1 LNSEP
6 EILNF
11 KPEIN
16 CMKKILNISIF
27 VIISLVIV
35 ACGAYSFT
43 GGNTGD
49 AKTIQIDFF
58 PNQAPLV
65 EPALTQRFTNDL
77 QDLFTRQTNLTL
89 TNSNGDLFF
98 SGEITDFRVTPMSG
112 TSNQT
117 AAQNRLT
124 VSVNVRFVNK
134 LVEKDNFEKTFSFYA
149 DYDANA
155 QLTGSILQNALDEIV
170 ERITQDIFNASVAK
184 W

>member
-1 LNSEP
+1 
-6 EILNF
+6 
-11 KPEIN
+11 
-16 CMKKILNISIF
+16 MKKIKHI
-27 VIISLVIV
+27 IISAFTCIILIS
-35 ACGAYSFT
+35 CGAYSFT

-89 TNSNGDLFF
+89 TNSNGDLYF
-98 SGEITDFRVTPMSG
+98 SGEITGYRVTPMSG
-112 TSNQT
+112 TSEQT

-124 VSVNVRFVNK
+124 VTVNVRFTNK
-134 LVEKDNFEKTFSFYA
+134 LEEKDDFEKTFSFYS
-149 DYDANA
+149 DYAANA
-155 QLTGSILQNALDEIV
+155 QLIGGILDGALDEIV

>member
-1 LNSEP
+1 
-6 EILNF
+6 
-11 KPEIN
+11 
-16 CMKKILNISIF
+16 MKQFIISIF
-27 VIISLVIV
+27 IVVTFIS
-35 ACGAYSFT
+35 CGAYSFT

-89 TNSNGDLFF
+89 TNSNGDLYF
-98 SGEITDFRVTPMSG
+98 SGEITGYRITPMSG

-124 VSVNVRFVNK
+124 VTVNIRFVNK
-134 LVEKDNFEKTFSFYA
+134 LVEEDDFEKTFSFYS
-149 DYDANA
+149 DFDANA
-155 QLTGSILQNALDEIV
+155 QLSGSVLETALDEIL
-170 ERITQDIFNASVAK
+170 ERVIQDIFNASVAK

>member
-1 LNSEP
+1 MFSVL
-6 EILNF
+6 L
-11 KPEIN
+11 
-16 CMKKILNISIF
+16 LQ
-27 VIISLVIV
+27 
-35 ACGAYSFT
+35 CGAYSFT

-89 TNSNGDLFF
+89 TNTNGDLHF
-98 SGEITDFRVTPMSG
+98 SGEITGYRITPMSG

-124 VSVNVRFVNK
+124 VSVNVRFENK
-134 LVEKDNFEKTFSFYA
+134 FIEKDNFEKTFSFYS
-149 DYDANA
+149 DFDANS
-155 QLTGSILQNALDEIV
+155 QLTGGVLENALDEVI

>member
-1 LNSEP
+1 
-6 EILNF
+6 
-11 KPEIN
+11 
-16 CMKKILNISIF
+16 MKKILFILLFSISSLL
-27 VIISLVIV
+27 IIS
-35 ACGAYSFT
+35 CGAYSFT
-43 GGNTGD
+43 GGNTGK

-58 PNQAPLV
+58 PNQASLV

-89 TNSNGDLFF
+89 TSSNGDLHF

-124 VSVNVRFVNK
+124 VTVNVRFENK
-134 LVEKDNFEKTFSFYA
+134 LEPKDDFEKTFSFYS
-149 DYDANA
+149 DYGANS
-155 QLTGSILQNALDEIV
+155 QLTGSVLEAALDEIV
-170 ERITQDIFNASVAK
+170 ERLTQDIFNASVAK

>member
-1 LNSEP
+1 
-6 EILNF
+6 
-11 KPEIN
+11 
-16 CMKKILNISIF
+16 MKKIFYIALFSISTLLF
-27 VIISLVIV
+27 V
-35 ACGAYSFT
+35 ACSVYSFT

-65 EPALTQRFTNDL
+65 EPVLTQRFTNDL

-89 TNSNGDLFF
+89 TNSNGDLYF

-112 TSNQT
+112 TADQT

-124 VSVNVRFVNK
+124 VTVNVRFVNK
-134 LVEKDNFEKTFSFYA
+134 LEEKDDFEKTFSFYS
-149 DYDANA
+149 DFTANA
-155 QLTGSILQNALDEIV
+155 QLSGGILDFALDEIV

>member
-1 LNSEP
+1 
-6 EILNF
+6 
-11 KPEIN
+11 
-16 CMKKILNISIF
+16 MKKIILSL
-27 VIISLVIV
+27 IIITTLIG
-35 ACGAYSFT
+35 CGAYSFT

-89 TNSNGDLFF
+89 TNSNGDLYF
-98 SGEITDFRVTPMSG
+98 SGEITGYRVTPMSG
-112 TSNQT
+112 TSEQT

-124 VSVNVRFVNK
+124 VTVNVRFTNK
-134 LVEKDNFEKTFSFYA
+134 LEKKDDFEKTFSFYS
-149 DYDANA
+149 DYAANA
-155 QLTGSILQNALDEIV
+155 QLIVGILDGALDEIV

>member
-1 LNSEP
+1 
-6 EILNF
+6 
-11 KPEIN
+11 
-16 CMKKILNISIF
+16 MKKIKQIIVFTSICL
-27 VIISLVIV
+27 ILIG
-35 ACGAYSFT
+35 CGAYSFT

-65 EPALTQRFTNDL
+65 EPVLTQRFTNDL

-89 TNSNGDLFF
+89 TNSNGDLHFN
-98 SGEITDFRVTPMSG
+98 GEITGYRVTPMSG
-112 TSNQT
+112 TADQT

-124 VSVNVRFVNK
+124 VTVNVRFTNK
-134 LVEKDNFEKTFSFYA
+134 LKEEDDFEKTFSFYSDFAA
-149 DYDANA
+149 DA
-155 QLTGSILQNALDEIV
+155 QLTGGVLETALDEIV

>member
-1 LNSEP
+1 
-6 EILNF
+6 
-11 KPEIN
+11 
-16 CMKKILNISIF
+16 MIS
-27 VIISLVIV
+27 
-35 ACGAYSFT
+35 CRAYSFT
-43 GGNTGD
+43 GGNTGA

-89 TNSNGDLFF
+89 TNSNGDLYF
-98 SGEITDFRVTPMSG
+98 SGEITGYRITPMSG
-112 TSNQT
+112 TSAQT

-124 VSVNVRFVNK
+124 VTVNVRFVNTLK
-134 LVEKDNFEKTFSFYA
+134 EKDDFEKSFSFYD

-155 QLTGSILQNALDEIV
+155 QLTGSVLDNALNQII

>member
-1 LNSEP
+1 M
-6 EILNF
+6 F
-11 KPEIN
+11 
-16 CMKKILNISIF
+16 SIF
-27 VIISLVIV
+27 LLQ
-35 ACGAYSFT
+35 CGAYSFT

-89 TNSNGDLFF
+89 TNTNGDLHF
-98 SGEITDFRVTPMSG
+98 SGEITGYRITPMSG

-124 VSVNVRFVNK
+124 VSVNVRFENK
-134 LVEKDNFEKTFSFYA
+134 FIDKDNFEKTFSFYS
-149 DYDANA
+149 DFDANS
-155 QLTGSILQNALDEIV
+155 QLTGGVLENALDEII